1 VPRKTARR
9 ACFRT
14 TNITHLFSDQF
25 RRSREHV
32 VGATMVDA
40 IDRATARASVI
51 EAMQD
56 PRALPLRYDEAL
68 LQVGVPV
75 DSLPFAIPL
84 ARRAAAIG
92 TSTLH

>member
-1 VPRKTARR
+1 
-9 ACFRT
+9 
-14 TNITHLFSDQF
+14 
-25 RRSREHV
+25 
-32 VGATMVDA
+32 MVDA

>member
-1 VPRKTARR
+1 VHAG
-9 ACFRT
+9 CFTGNGR
-14 TNITHLFSDQF
+14 
-25 RRSREHV
+25 HV
-32 VGATMVDA
+32 VGATMFDA
-40 IDRATARASVI
+40 IDRATGRASVI

-68 LQVGVPV
+68 LQLGVPV

-84 ARRAAAIG
+84 ARRVAAIG